1 MNENELLNILDGT
14 TPAPAKEE
22 ITQDAPPVTEQ
33 LPPAAEVTEPE
44 KPLDNPP
51 PANEPPA
58 VNLDEELVKITGG
71 SIKSTA
77 ELTELLQKTNTLTEL
92 ETRVKQYEAENTDL
106 KSKVAVDPFASDY
119 HRKLN
124 QLAKDGA
131 TPDQLNA
138 FSKVNSVGDIDKLD
152 AVEAKVLTLQLKDG
166 LTEQEARNYIN
177 RTFKMNPDVY
187 TEEEI
192 EEGKIDLKIS
202 SRADKEYLKTHKTEV
217 ETSPLQQQQLQQQ
230 AIQQKYEQHIQKVE
244 PIAKA
249 VVAEAKDF
257 FKGISINGKTGE
269 SAITVDFTPSEESL
283 KGLNEIVNAQVRNW
297 GEAIP
302 ATPEGRAEIETFA
315 KNVLAIA
322 NYKNWIVEA
331 ASQREK
337 QVRAEYHNPTPINR
351 GTDHPNPGKASQDE
365 LNAKLLELYS

>member
-1 MNENELLNILDGT
+1 MNDNDLLNILDGT
-14 TPAPAKEE
+14 TAAPTREE
-22 ITQDAPPVTEQ
+22 LPPVEAPDPT
-33 LPPAAEVTEPE
+33 PAAETPAVEPE
-44 KPLDNPP
+44 ITNPDTP
-51 PANEPPA
+51 PVNEPPA
-58 VNLDEELVKITGG
+58 INPDEELVKITGG
-71 SIKSTA
+71 TIKSTA
-77 ELTELLQKTNTLTEL
+77 ELNELLQKANTLTDL
-92 ETRVKQYEAENTDL
+92 ESRVKQYEAENTDL

-217 ETSPLQQQQLQQQ
+217 ETSPLQQQQAQQQ
-230 AIQQKYEQHIQKVE
+230 AQQRQYEQHIQKVE

-249 VVAEAKDF
+249 VLAEAKDF
-257 FKGISINGKTGE
+257 FKGQSINGKTGE
-269 SAITVDFTPSEESL
+269 SAITVDFTPSEASL
-283 KGLNEIVNAQVRNW
+283 QTLGASVDAYVKQL
-297 GEAIP
+297 GENLP
-302 ATPEGRAEIETFA
+302 ATQEGRDQIAGFA
-315 KNVLAIA
+315 KSVLAIA
-322 NYKNWIVEA
+322 NYQNWIVEA

-365 LNAKLLELYS
+365 LNQKLLELYS